1 MLLLYQWLTEVFLMG
16 HIRVRKETN
25 KLYFDFMFRN
35 MRCREQ
41 TTLVDSPA
49 NRKKL
54 QKILDHIEAQILLDQ
69 FDYQQQFPQSK
80 MVAKLAQQKKVV
92 RDHLSSVPTFEEFA
106 NTWFEE
112 MQVGWRLNYI
122 RNVRQIIHNR
132 LNPVFGKYRVDEVT
146 KADLM
151 QFRAQLSEVKQK
163 NGDLLSAS
171 HINRHMKILRMIFNE
186 AADRFNFATPYRNIK
201 LLKVPITQIEVFTL
215 DEVNSILSAV
225 NPDYKNYYTV
235 RFFTGMRSSEI
246 NGLKWRFVDFSRR
259 LILIRECWLYGKV
272 EYTKNDASQREI
284 YMSQPVYEAL
294 MAQKE
299 KTGKFEFVFTNRL
312 GKPLD
317 QTNVANRVWYP
328 VLRKLG
334 LRKRVQY
341 QTRHTAATLW
351 LASGE
356 NPEWIS
362 RQMGHSSTQ
371 MLFKVY
377 SRYVPNLTRQDG
389 SAFERLLLS
398 ATQENDHAKS

>member
-1 MLLLYQWLTEVFLMG
+1 MG

-25 KLYFDFMFRN
+25 KLYFDFMYRN
-35 MRCREQ
+35 TRCREQ

-54 QKILDHIEAQILLDQ
+54 HKVLDHIDAQILLNQ

-80 MVAKLAQQKKVV
+80 MVSKLEIKQNVV
-92 RDHLSSVPTFEEFA
+92 KEHLSSVPTFKEFA
-106 NTWFEE
+106 NTWFNEAK
-112 MQVGWRLNYI
+112 VGWRLNYI
-122 RNVRQIIHNR
+122 RNVSLVINNR
-132 LNPVFGKYRVDEVT
+132 LIPDFGEDKVDEVT
-146 KADLM
+146 KADLL
-151 QFRAQLSEVKQK
+151 QFRSQLSEVKQK

-186 AADRFNFATPYRNIK
+186 AADRFNFSTPYRNIK

-215 DEVNSILSAV
+215 EEANSILSNV
-225 NPDYKNYYTV
+225 NPDFKSYYTV

-246 NGLKWRFVDFSRR
+246 NGLKWRYIDFKQK
-259 LILIRECWLYGKV
+259 LIMVRESWRNGQS
-272 EYTKNDASQREI
+272 EYTKNDSSQREI
-284 YMSQPVYEAL
+284 HMSGPVYDAL
-294 MAQKE
+294 LAQKQ
-299 KTGKFEFVFTNRL
+299 KTGQFDFVFTNRL
-312 GKPLD
+312 GRPLD
-317 QTNVANRVWYP
+317 QTNLANRIWYP
-328 VLRKLG
+328 VLNKLG

-356 NPEWIS
+356 NPEWIA

-377 SRYVPNLTRQDG
+377 SRFVPNLTRQDG

-398 ATQENDHAKS
+398 STTQDHEHEKH